1 MGSRAVIFQ
10 QGQSVYIRK
19 SSLGAPGQRGGGP
32 GAGLPRAR
40 RRAALAPGAR
50 RLTPSR
56 CAAAPEWLPRAVN
69 GHPRLVNP
77 GQSNCGLAGR
87 PAGTR
92 KRAIQRGPWRG
103 KGGNRG
109 EGEGQRTPA
118 QRGALMTDPGNVPN
132 TFVHFLV
139 NVLHFERKENAV
151 YHLEM
156 LAVYRSLWISRG

>member
-1 MGSRAVIFQ
+1 MFL
-10 QGQSVYIRK
+10 QGHSVYIRK
-19 SSLGAPGQRGGGP
+19 SSPGALGQRGGGP
-32 GAGLPRAR
+32 GAGLPRAC

-92 KRAIQRGPWRG
+92 KRAIQKGPWRG
-103 KGGNRG
+103 KGESGARG
-109 EGEGQRTPA
+109 EGSAPRR
-118 QRGALMTDPGNVPN
+118 RGTLMTDPGNVPN

-139 NVLHFERKENAV
+139 NVLHFERKENSV